1 MAKLVTL
8 ITIVFIFQFSFG
20 QDYQRLKFALLKDF
34 PAGAQKN
41 GAWVYNPADSN
52 FQRIY
57 KPEVNKFIP
66 NYSFYKVRLTNF
78 LGYHVNSSICLV
90 LFDSARLKTLL
101 AVPMWYSDID
111 EKFLELFIGIKFS
124 DSSSIMKFT
133 YELKDLMI
141 IGSTGQF
148 ENIKYSK
155 DHIMFDLTYDG
166 ARGKEVWRQI
176 EITISDNVIRKFIS
190 TNPKMK
196 TGVIVE

>member
-1 MAKLVTL
+1 MKKLATS
-8 ITIVFIFQFSFG
+8 ITILFIFQFSFG
-20 QDYQRLKFALLKDF
+20 QNYQKLKFALIKDF
-34 PAGAQKN
+34 PADAQKD
-41 GAWVYNPADSN
+41 GAWVYNSSDTN

-66 NYSFYKVRLTNF
+66 NYSFFRVRLTNF
-78 LGYHVNSSICLV
+78 LGYHVNPSNCLV

-111 EKFLELFIGIKFS
+111 ENFLRLFIGIKFS
-124 DSSSIMKFT
+124 DNSSVMKFT
-133 YELKDLMI
+133 NELKDLMI

-148 ENIKYSK
+148 ENSKYSK
-155 DHIMFDLTYDG
+155 DQITFDFTYDG

-176 EITISDNVIRKFIS
+176 EITISDNVIKKFIS
-190 TNPKMK
+190 TNPKTK